1 MAPGRPAQPASGASL
16 EITPLGGTLLSPL
29 LAFTWIAVGALLL
42 RIAVAGRFND
52 LASGPVG
59 RSGMVAFV
67 GLLLPAL
74 GLVAAAAI
82 PRVGGAWPS
91 RVSQGVGVAVTV
103 LASGLLVLG
112 HDSA

>member
-1 MAPGRPAQPASGASL
+1 
-16 EITPLGGTLLSPL
+16 
-29 LAFTWIAVGALLL
+29 
-42 RIAVAGRFND
+42 
-52 LASGPVG
+52 
-59 RSGMVAFV
+59 MVAFV

-112 HDSA
+112 HDSAWVVAALGLLGCWIACPRH